1 MNKKILC
8 EVTRIKEMMGLI
20 NEEVIT
26 NYDSKYDYKKEG
38 DQYFAKRKN
47 SEKWIKLS
55 GESLSAV
62 MTKVFGVGSSS
73 SNDSTSPF
81 KDKIEGDKFRNW
93 VNDKY
98 PSYAK
103 SISLDR
109 SGSYNNEYIKKA
121 YSKYGNEYMKNK
133 GNSSDN
139 RNISNFVLS
148 KTIDVDNI
156 KIDTLNSDTISSN
169 KKLKVL
175 PTYKG
180 DACAKFVNDFTK
192 SRNYIGDAWCS
203 HDIDN
208 IGTRIFSIYTSINKN
223 DIEKYKSIYTK
234 IKNGKEG
241 EANEDIKNF
250 NKELLSRKGQPSN
263 LNIDDV
269 VGIFYEPSDNHV
281 KAFNNAATPGLCE
294 GSKGYFIDGDPSKPG
309 NTLKNG
315 RGFSFN
321 THVGI
326 VGAIKDGKP
335 IVFHNVHGTVYAQPA
350 DTLPITWV
358 KRL

>member
-1 MNKKILC
+1 MDKKILS

-20 NEEVIT
+20 NEQVVT

-55 GESLSAV
+55 GEPLSAV
-62 MTKVFGVGSSS
+62 MTKVFGVNPLP
-73 SNDSTSPF
+73 SNDSSSPF
-81 KDKIEGDKFRNW
+81 KNKIEGDKFRSW
-93 VNDKY
+93 VNDTY
-98 PSYAK
+98 PSYARN
-103 SISLDR
+103 IDLDR
-109 SGSYNNEYIKKA
+109 SGPYNNEYIKKA
-121 YSKYGNEYMKNK
+121 YSKYGDEYMTKK
-133 GNSSDN
+133 DSYSDN
-139 RNISNFVLS
+139 RDSSNFILS
-148 KTIDVDNI
+148 KTIDDNNI
-156 KIDTLNSDTISSN
+156 RIDTLTGNKISAS
-169 KKLKVL
+169 KKVQIL

-192 SRNYIGDAWCS
+192 SRDYIGDAWCS
-203 HDIDN
+203 HDSDDV
-208 IGTRIFSIYTSINKN
+208 GTRIFSIYTSINEK
-223 DIEKYKSIYTK
+223 DLEKYKSIFNK
-234 IKNGKEG
+234 IKSGKNAES
-241 EANEDIKNF
+241 DIKEF
-250 NKELLSRKGQPSN
+250 NENLLSRKGQPSN
-263 LNIDDV
+263 LQIDDV
-269 VGIFYEPSDNHV
+269 VGIYYEPSDNHI
-281 KAFNNAATPGLCE
+281 KAFRNAASPGGCTGHL
-294 GSKGYFIDGDPSKPG
+294 GYFIDGDPSKPG